1 MQKQLYLQK
10 NKLKYDPLYDRALNS
25 SQLEAVTHKEGPLL
39 VIAGAGS
46 GKTRTLIYRVARL
59 VEEGIPPASIL
70 LLTFTRKAASEMLSR
85 ATRLLDDRCEKVSG
99 GTFHSFANAV
109 LRRYAAQVGFESGFA
124 ILDRADS
131 ESLIGMLRKEYS
143 PASKKLAFPRKQT
156 LANIFSRAV
165 NKALSIEE
173 VVSADYSH
181 FTPDL
186 DIIINIFEAYKSYK
200 LRHNSLDF
208 DDLLVFLHTLLQKH
222 PDIRDRL
229 SSTYRYIMVD
239 EYQDTN
245 LLQADILIFL
255 ASTHKNVM
263 AVGDDAQSIYAFRG
277 ANFKNIMEYPTIFP
291 GTKIIKLEEN
301 YRSIQPILNLANV
314 IIDRATE
321 KYEKTLFS
329 RKTAGPRPLLVDAG
343 NERGQSRFVTE
354 KILEL
359 QQKGVPLNEIAVLFR
374 AGFHSFDLE
383 IELSREQVAFIKVG
397 GFKFAES
404 AHIKDVL
411 AHLKVITNPEDRL
424 NWYRVLQ
431 LLDKVG
437 PKTAQRIYDSLVAKK
452 LGYRGILKVKPKL
465 NLSRS
470 IKKLKDLYAG
480 IDAGTMT
487 VAQMGETIINYYNPI
502 LQNRFDDHPKRVKDL
517 EHLITIMDRYQDL
530 ESFLADMALDPPNT
544 SIDGTLATGYA
555 NSERLVLSTVHSAKG
570 LEWHSVFIIW
580 ALDGRFPSIH
590 ALNKEE
596 DLEEELRLVYVAA
609 TRAKKNLFI
618 TYPSQVYDRGSG
630 LILNRPARFIDMI
643 ADDILEKYT
652 LEFW

>member
-1 MQKQLYLQK
+1 MQKQLHLPK
-10 NKLKYDPLYDRALNS
+10 NKMNSNPLYDRALNS
-25 SQLEAVTHKEGPLL
+25 SQLEAVSHKEGPLL

-70 LLTFTRKAASEMLSR
+70 LLTFTRRAASEMLSR
-85 ATRLLDDRCEKVSG
+85 ATRLLDNRCEKVSG

-109 LRRYAAQVGFESGFA
+109 LRRYATHVGFESGFA

-131 ESLIGMLRKEYS
+131 ESLIGMLRREFS

-165 NKALSIEE
+165 NKVRSIEE
-173 VVSADYSH
+173 VVSADYAH
-181 FTPDL
+181 FTSDL
-186 DIIINIFEAYKSYK
+186 EIIIDIFEAYKSHK
-200 LRHNSLDF
+200 LRHNFLDF

-245 LLQADILIFL
+245 LLQAGILIFL

-329 RKTAGPRPLLVDAG
+329 RKTAGPRPLLVDAS
-343 NERGQSRFVTE
+343 NERGQSRFITE

-359 QQKGVPLNEIAVLFR
+359 QQKGIPLNEIAVLFR

-383 IELSREQVAFIKVG
+383 IELSREQVPFIKVG
-397 GFKFAES
+397 GFKFVES

-411 AHLKVITNPEDRL
+411 AHLKVLTNPEDRL

-437 PKTAQRIYDSLVAKK
+437 PKTAQRIYDSLVAKR
-452 LGYRGILKVKPKL
+452 LGYRGIVEVKPKL

-470 IKKLKDLYAG
+470 IEKLKKLYAG
-480 IDAGTMT
+480 IDTGTMS
-487 VAQMGETIINYYNPI
+487 VAQIGESIINYYNPI

-517 EHLITIMDRYQDL
+517 EHLVTIMDRYQDL

-555 NSERLVLSTVHSAKG
+555 DNERLVLSTVHSAKG

-590 ALNKEE
+590 ALNNEA

-609 TRAKKNLFI
+609 TRAKNNLYI

-630 LILNRPARFIDMI
+630 LILNRPNRFIDMI

-652 LEFW
+652 LELW

>member
-1 MQKQLYLQK
+1 
-10 NKLKYDPLYDRALNS
+10 
-25 SQLEAVTHKEGPLL
+25 
-39 VIAGAGS
+39 
-46 GKTRTLIYRVARL
+46 
-59 VEEGIPPASIL
+59 
-70 LLTFTRKAASEMLSR
+70 
-85 ATRLLDDRCEKVSG
+85 
-99 GTFHSFANAV
+99 
-109 LRRYAAQVGFESGFA
+109 
-124 ILDRADS
+124 
-131 ESLIGMLRKEYS
+131 
-143 PASKKLAFPRKQT
+143 
-156 LANIFSRAV
+156 
-165 NKALSIEE
+165 
-173 VVSADYSH
+173 
-181 FTPDL
+181 
-186 DIIINIFEAYKSYK
+186 
-200 LRHNSLDF
+200 
-208 DDLLVFLHTLLQKH
+208 
-222 PDIRDRL
+222 
-229 SSTYRYIMVD
+229 MVD

-245 LLQADILIFL
+245 LLQADILLFL

-263 AVGDDAQSIYAFRG
+263 AVGDDVQSIYAFRG

-291 GTKIIKLEEN
+291 VTKIIKLEEN

-383 IELSREQVAFIKVG
+383 IELSREQVPFIKVG
-397 GFKFAES
+397 GFKFVES

-437 PKTAQRIYDSLVAKK
+437 PKTARRIYDSLVAKK
-452 LGYRGILKVKPKL
+452 LGYRGILEVKPKL

-487 VAQMGETIINYYNPI
+487 VAQMGDTIINYYNPI

-517 EHLITIMDRYQDL
+517 EHLVTIMDRYQDL

-590 ALNKEE
+590 ALNNEA

-630 LILNRPARFIDMI
+630 LILNRPARFIDMV

-652 LEFW
+652 LEIW

>member
-1 MQKQLYLQK
+1 M
-10 NKLKYDPLYDRALNS
+10 KYDPLYDRALNS
-25 SQLEAVTHKEGPLL
+25 SQLEAVSHKEGPLL

-70 LLTFTRKAASEMLSR
+70 LLTFTRRAASEMLSR
-85 ATRLLDDRCEKVSG
+85 AIRLLDDRCEKVSG

-109 LRRYAAQVGFESGFA
+109 LRRYATQVGFESGFA

-131 ESLIGMLRKEYS
+131 ESLIGMLRREFS

-165 NKALSIEE
+165 NKVRSIEE
-173 VVSADYSH
+173 VVSDDYSH

-186 DIIINIFEAYKSYK
+186 EIIIDIFEAYKSHK
-200 LRHNSLDF
+200 LRHNFLDF

-245 LLQADILIFL
+245 LLQAGILIYL

-359 QQKGVPLNEIAVLFR
+359 QQKDVPLNEIAVLFR

-383 IELSREQVAFIKVG
+383 IELSREHVPFIKVG
-397 GFKFAES
+397 GFKFVES

-411 AHLKVITNPEDRL
+411 AHLKVLTNPEDRL

-452 LGYRGILKVKPKL
+452 VGYRGILEVKPKI

-470 IKKLKDLYAG
+470 IKKLKELYAG
-480 IDAGTMT
+480 IDTGAMS
-487 VAQMGETIINYYNPI
+487 VAQIGETIINYYNPI

-517 EHLITIMDRYQDL
+517 EHLVTIMDRYQDL

-555 NSERLVLSTVHSAKG
+555 DSERLVLSTVHSAKG

-590 ALNKEE
+590 ALNNEA

-630 LILNRPARFIDMI
+630 LILNHPNRFIDMI
-643 ADDILEKYT
+643 TDDILEKYT

>member
-1 MQKQLYLQK
+1 
-10 NKLKYDPLYDRALNS
+10 
-25 SQLEAVTHKEGPLL
+25 
-39 VIAGAGS
+39 
-46 GKTRTLIYRVARL
+46 
-59 VEEGIPPASIL
+59 
-70 LLTFTRKAASEMLSR
+70 
-85 ATRLLDDRCEKVSG
+85 
-99 GTFHSFANAV
+99 
-109 LRRYAAQVGFESGFA
+109 
-124 ILDRADS
+124 
-131 ESLIGMLRKEYS
+131 
-143 PASKKLAFPRKQT
+143 
-156 LANIFSRAV
+156 
-165 NKALSIEE
+165 
-173 VVSADYSH
+173 
-181 FTPDL
+181 
-186 DIIINIFEAYKSYK
+186 
-200 LRHNSLDF
+200 
-208 DDLLVFLHTLLQKH
+208 
-222 PDIRDRL
+222 
-229 SSTYRYIMVD
+229 
-239 EYQDTN
+239 
-245 LLQADILIFL
+245 
-255 ASTHKNVM
+255 M

-301 YRSIQPILNLANV
+301 YRSIQPILKLANV

-321 KYEKTLFS
+321 KYDKTLFS
-329 RKTAGPRPLLVDAG
+329 RKTAGPRPLLVDAV

-383 IELSREQVAFIKVG
+383 IELSREQVPFIKVG
-397 GFKFAES
+397 GFKFVES

-411 AHLKVITNPEDRL
+411 AHLKVITNAEDRL

-431 LLDKVG
+431 LLDQIG
-437 PKTAQRIYDSLVAKK
+437 PKTAHRIYDSLVAKK
-452 LGYRGILKVKPKL
+452 LGYRGILEVKPKL

-487 VAQMGETIINYYNPI
+487 VAQMGETIIKYYNPI

-517 EHLITIMDRYQDL
+517 EHLVTIMDRYQDL

-544 SIDGTLATGYA
+544 SIDGTVATGYA

-580 ALDGRFPSIH
+580 TLDGRFPSIH
-590 ALNKEE
+590 ALNNEE

-609 TRAKKNLFI
+609 TRAKNNLFI
-618 TYPSQVYDRGSG
+618 TYPSQVYDRSSG
-630 LILNRPARFIDMI
+630 LILNRPTRFIDMI

>member
-1 MQKQLYLQK
+1 ML
-10 NKLKYDPLYDRALNS
+10 NRA
-25 SQLEAVTHKEGPLL
+25 A
-39 VIAGAGS
+39 
-46 GKTRTLIYRVARL
+46 
-59 VEEGIPPASIL
+59 
-70 LLTFTRKAASEMLSR
+70 
-85 ATRLLDDRCEKVSG
+85 RLLDDRCEKVSG

-109 LRRYAAQVGFESGFA
+109 LRRYAAQIGFESGFA

-131 ESLIGMLRKEYS
+131 ENLIGMLRKEFS
-143 PASKKLAFPRKQT
+143 PDSKKLAFPRKQT

-165 NKALSIEE
+165 NKVLSIEE
-173 VVSADYSH
+173 VVSTDYSH
-181 FTPDL
+181 FAPDL
-186 DIIINIFEAYKSYK
+186 EIIINLFAAYKSYK
-200 LRHNSLDF
+200 LQHNLLDF

-222 PDIRDRL
+222 PHIRERL

-245 LLQADILIFL
+245 LLQAGILFYL
-255 ASTHKNVM
+255 ASTHQNVM

-314 IIDRATE
+314 IINRATE

-329 RKTAGPRPLLVDAG
+329 RKTEGPRPLLIDAVS
-343 NERGQSRFVTE
+343 ERGQSRFVTE

-359 QQKGVPLNEIAVLFR
+359 QQRAVPLNKIAVLFR

-383 IELSREQVAFIKVG
+383 IELSREQVPFVKVG
-397 GFKFAES
+397 GFKFVES

-411 AHLKVITNPEDRL
+411 AHLKVITHPGDRL

-431 LLDKVG
+431 LLDKIG
-437 PKTAQRIYDSLVAKK
+437 PQTARKIYDSLEVEKS
-452 LGYRGILKVKPKL
+452 GYRGILKFKPKL
-465 NLSRS
+465 NLSGS

-487 VAQMGETIINYYNPI
+487 VAQMGESIIDYYHPI
-502 LQNRFDDHPKRVKDL
+502 LQNRFDDHPKRIKDL
-517 EHLITIMDRYQDL
+517 EHLVTIMDRYQDL

-544 SIDGTLATGYA
+544 SIDGTLATGYSS
-555 NSERLVLSTVHSAKG
+555 SERLVLSTVHSAKG

-590 ALNKEE
+590 ALNNEA
-596 DLEEELRLVYVAA
+596 DLEEELRLLYVAA
-609 TRAKKNLFI
+609 TRAQQNLFI
-618 TYPSQVYDRGSG
+618 TYPGQVYDRSSG
-630 LILNRPARFIDMI
+630 LTLNRPTRFVDMI
-643 ADDILEKYT
+643 PDDILAKYT
-652 LEFW
+652 LELW

>member
-1 MQKQLYLQK
+1 
-10 NKLKYDPLYDRALNS
+10 
-25 SQLEAVTHKEGPLL
+25 
-39 VIAGAGS
+39 
-46 GKTRTLIYRVARL
+46 
-59 VEEGIPPASIL
+59 
-70 LLTFTRKAASEMLSR
+70 
-85 ATRLLDDRCEKVSG
+85 
-99 GTFHSFANAV
+99 
-109 LRRYAAQVGFESGFA
+109 
-124 ILDRADS
+124 
-131 ESLIGMLRKEYS
+131 
-143 PASKKLAFPRKQT
+143 
-156 LANIFSRAV
+156 
-165 NKALSIEE
+165 
-173 VVSADYSH
+173 
-181 FTPDL
+181 
-186 DIIINIFEAYKSYK
+186 
-200 LRHNSLDF
+200 
-208 DDLLVFLHTLLQKH
+208 
-222 PDIRDRL
+222 
-229 SSTYRYIMVD
+229 
-239 EYQDTN
+239 
-245 LLQADILIFL
+245 
-255 ASTHKNVM
+255 
-263 AVGDDAQSIYAFRG
+263 
-277 ANFKNIMEYPTIFP
+277 MEYPTIFP

-544 SIDGTLATGYA
+544 SIDGTLATGYT

-590 ALNKEE
+590 ALNNEE